1 MSDNSQT
8 FTDTISSESV
18 NENQNLLNPM
28 DRSDV
33 IGKDE
38 DLEAIEEFYLK
49 EIEQSVN
56 ADLILQVK
64 KEESQILSQIEEEK

>member
-1 MSDNSQT
+1 MSENSNSLS
-8 FTDTISSESV
+8 DTISSESL

-33 IGKDE
+33 LGKDE

-49 EIEQSVN
+49 EIE
-56 ADLILQVK
+56 
-64 KEESQILSQIEEEK
+64 